1 MSDVRLFITLTLLVV
16 IVLTGHSCYIL
27 SMQAPFCV
35 HPKTGKVCVPIEPGR
50 AYEFDPD
57 TVPTV
62 ESLLRE
68 LEEHGQPQP
77 GDKVRLGP
85 VL

>member
-1 MSDVRLFITLTLLVV
+1 MQTDNSYNILL
-16 IVLTGHSCYIL
+16 C
-27 SMQAPFCV
+27 MQAPFCV

-77 GDKVRLGP
+77 GDKVRLGLVP
-85 VL
+85 